1 MTEQPL
7 VTQVDLA
14 SAVDTIDSKAAS
26 WDAAN
31 LNAVR
36 RPHAHAITE
45 V

>member
-1 MTEQPL
+1 MTEQAL
-7 VTQVDLA
+7 VTQGELTA
-14 SAVDTIDSKAAS
+14 AVGTIDSNAAS

-36 RPHAHAITE
+36 RPRAHAITE